1 MLDSR
6 WPLGQG
12 LAWCGPRDGS
22 IARQNPGPGSR
33 GSRQTASLSVVDIL
47 LRRRPRS
54 RQQQQQ
60 QEHAD
65 APALAEAMSLAETR
79 EVPLTEAAELLADDR
94 LSCIYS
100 VQALG
105 QRSTGA
111 LYA

>member
-6 WPLGQG
+6 WPLGPG

-47 LRRRPRS
+47 LRQ
-54 RQQQQQ
+54 QQQQQ